1 MSTLKLNAHKFVALC
16 VRHRYHTEGTYSFT
30 EEDVNYLAKKYT
42 RFYNKMHRTEHTFE
56 FENEALNKE
65 IVKNYF
71 CSNANATITPSDNML
86 LEISEIIQYLPKDE
100 KILFDAMIKNHL
112 HKLTDK
118 QLDELSNNQLK
129 TNYHETRR
137 IEDEIIF

>member
-16 VRHRYHTEGTYSFT
+16 VRHRYHTEGTYSFAK
-30 EEDVNYLAKKYT
+30 EDVCSLAKKYT
-42 RFYNKMHRTEHTFE
+42 RFYNKMHRTDHIFE
-56 FENEALNKE
+56 LDKAELNKE
-65 IVKNYF
+65 IEKKYF
-71 CSNANATITPSDNML
+71 CSDSHSTITPSDNML

-100 KILFDAMIKNHL
+100 KVLFDAMVKNHL

-118 QLDELSNNQLK
+118 QLDELSMNQLK